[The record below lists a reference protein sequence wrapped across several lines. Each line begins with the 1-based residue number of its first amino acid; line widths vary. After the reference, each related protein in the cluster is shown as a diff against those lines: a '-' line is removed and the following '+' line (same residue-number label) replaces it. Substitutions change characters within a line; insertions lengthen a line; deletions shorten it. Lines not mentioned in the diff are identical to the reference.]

1 MWTEQPETDEETTAL
16 LLAKR
21 VESGGS
27 DFDNAESISE
37 LKRELISEMVE
48 EGFDDAEV
56 TPPPIREG
64 LPMVA
69 RRAEEADEA
78 TAEAALSRRSEVL
91 NAGEKTREVSRTENC
106 SSTTHNGEPSGTRL
120 VQSVSNRQRSLILF
134 SIQLWEFGFVGE
146 TS

>member
-1 MWTEQPETDEETTAL
+1 
-16 LLAKR
+16 
-21 VESGGS
+21 
-27 DFDNAESISE
+27 
-37 LKRELISEMVE
+37 MVE

-134 SIQLWEFGFVGE
+134 SIQLWEFGFAGE